1 MTYKEKKRS
10 MFLGLP
16 WTFTTYTVTDEFISI
31 DSGLLNKVENDCYM
45 YKVIDVRLE
54 TTLMERI
61 LGIGTI
67 HCFTGDVTDPDL
79 KLQHIKNAKEIKDFI
94 LNQSEQERLKRKTL
108 ICSIWMVIRKSAE
121 WLQRTAANHK

>member
-94 LNQSEQERLKRKTL
+94 LKQSEQERLKRKTL
-108 ICSIWMVIRKSAE
+108 NMQHLDGIRKSAE

>member
-54 TTLMERI
+54 TSD
-61 LGIGTI
+61 GTNPWYRY
-67 HCFTGDVTDPDL
+67 HSLLHWRCNG
-79 KLQHIKNAKEIKDFI
+79 
-94 LNQSEQERLKRKTL
+94 S
-108 ICSIWMVIRKSAE
+108 
-121 WLQRTAANHK
+121 